1 MTELIERYQK
11 TRNITLIGALINGI
25 QGIFKLIFGG
35 LGHSHALIAD
45 GLHSLSDLITDVLV
59 IFAAHYG
66 SQRADQDHPYGHG
79 RIETAAT
86 VALAILIIVTGF
98 GIMYGAAEHFVTTQ
112 VAEIPRI
119 YTLIIAIFSAIANEI
134 IFRLT
139 LRQAKSLQ
147 HSLLEANAWHHRS
160 DAASSAIV
168 VLGIGGALLGWLYCD
183 LLAALFVGVLIIKMG
198 WQLAWTNLRELV
210 DTGLDE
216 ATLQAIKKTIKE
228 TPGVRELHQLRTR
241 SMAGRY
247 FIDLHILVDGQ
258 ISVSEGHYIAA
269 KVHAT
274 LMANFSNII
283 DVTVHVDP
291 ENDECSEPSENLP
304 TRDAITPWLAT
315 RWSSLTGNDAILK
328 LTLHYLNGKLI
339 IEVVLPI
346 GVLADV
352 NEAQVLQKAYQT
364 AVSDRD
370 DIDRVYVLFQ

>member
-1 MTELIERYQK
+1 MSTERYRK
-11 TRNITLIGALINGI
+11 TRDITLIGALINGV
-25 QGIFKLIFGG
+25 QGILKLIFGG

-59 IFAAHYG
+59 IVAAHYG
-66 SQRADQDHPYGHG
+66 SQNADHDHPYGHG

-86 VALAILIIVTGF
+86 VALSILIIVAGL
-98 GIMYGAAEHFVTTQ
+98 GIMYGAGEHFVTTK
-112 VAEIPRI
+112 VAEIPHL
-119 YTLIIAIFSAIANEI
+119 YTLMIAVFSAIANEI

-147 HSLLEANAWHHRS
+147 HALLEANAWHHRS

-210 DTGLDE
+210 DTGLDQ
-216 ATLQAIKKTIKE
+216 ATLQAIKKAIKE

-247 FIDLHILVDGQ
+247 FIDVHILVDGH
-258 ISVSEGHYIAA
+258 ISVSEGHYIAT
-269 KVHAT
+269 KVHAL
-274 LMANFSNII
+274 LMANFSNIM

-291 ENDECSEPSENLP
+291 ENDEQSEPSENLP
-304 TRDAITPWLAT
+304 TRDAITEWLAT
-315 RWSSLTGNDAILK
+315 RWSSLAGNDAILK
-328 LTLHYLNGKLI
+328 LTLHYLNGKLTL
-339 IEVVLPI
+339 EVVLPI
-346 GVLADV
+346 SVLGDV
-352 NEAQVLQKAYQT
+352 SEAQSLQKAYQV
-364 AVSDRD
+364 ALKERD
-370 DIDRVYVLFQ
+370 DIEVVHVLFQ